1 MPTAKKTTTNSRSR
15 ATKKAAT
22 KAIADI
28 PPVADSTPKP
38 ISAPVKRLGRPPKVK
53 QKKITVVCGA
63 NQVELSF
70 EDEASYL
77 RTWKQLGYNV
87 RSGQPVTVTENGLTY
102 TFCKVDYIY
111 G

>member
-1 MPTAKKTTTNSRSR
+1 MPTAKKTTTKSRSR
-15 ATKKAAT
+15 VAT

-70 EDEASYL
+70 EDEASYA

-87 RSGQPVTVTENGLTY
+87 RSGQPVTVTENGTTY